1 MDKELSQKELA
12 ALVSLL
18 DDEDTEV
25 RTHVREKIM
34 SLGSPIIPFLEKKWE
49 ESFNAT
55 FQKQI
60 EELVHD
66 LQFKLVKERLSIWG
80 ETGGIDLLE
89 GIWLLNTYQY
99 PDLELETLQ
108 KELEQLYYDAWLE
121 FNQDLQAVDKI
132 RVLNSVV
139 FNKLKFSANTKNF
152 HAPGNSMLHVVLE
165 TRRGNP
171 ISLCVV
177 YMLIAQ
183 KLKLPVYGVNL
194 PNLFV
199 LTYKTEDQQ
208 FYINAFN
215 KGLIF
220 SKADIANYLGHL
232 RLDTKDK
239 YFEPCTHIDIVA
251 RMLRNLYISFEKLG
265 DSAKMEEVI
274 EMLRCLGQGLES

>member
-66 LQFKLVKERLSIWG
+66 LQFKLVKERLHIWR

-121 FNQDLQAVDKI
+121 FNQEL
-132 RVLNSVV
+132 
-139 FNKLKFSANTKNF
+139 
-152 HAPGNSMLHVVLE
+152 
-165 TRRGNP
+165 
-171 ISLCVV
+171 
-177 YMLIAQ
+177 
-183 KLKLPVYGVNL
+183 
-194 PNLFV
+194 
-199 LTYKTEDQQ
+199 YKQ
-208 FYINAFN
+208 
-215 KGLIF
+215 
-220 SKADIANYLGHL
+220 
-232 RLDTKDK
+232 
-239 YFEPCTHIDIVA
+239 
-251 RMLRNLYISFEKLG
+251 
-265 DSAKMEEVI
+265 
-274 EMLRCLGQGLES
+274 